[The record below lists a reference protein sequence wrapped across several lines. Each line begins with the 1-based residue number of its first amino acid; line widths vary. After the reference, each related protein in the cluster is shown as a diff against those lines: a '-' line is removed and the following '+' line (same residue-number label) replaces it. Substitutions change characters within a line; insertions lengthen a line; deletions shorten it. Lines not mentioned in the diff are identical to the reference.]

1 MLSLLILSA
10 TTYSLYRILS
20 ALANERD
27 RNQIYTGCGRRRR

>member
-10 TTYSLYRILS
+10 TTYSLYRILG

-27 RNQIYTGCGRRRR
+27 RNRGEGP